1 MQIEQ
6 LTIELSGDSFNAE
19 KNFNL
24 ALEYENFGQLASAA
38 GFYLRAAEFG
48 YKTNPLIAYT
58 SLLKMAMCFDKQQDR
73 GGTVIT
79 NLLEAI
85 AFLPGRPEAY
95 FLLSRIYERNKKWH
109 ECYTFAELGL
119 AASTSAINMP
129 LPVFVDYHGSYCLK
143 FEKAVSGW
151 WIGRKDESKTL
162 FTYLLDEYRMAPEYV
177 NGCINNLRLFE

>member
-1 MQIEQ
+1 MQIEK
-6 LTIELSGDSFNAE
+6 LTIELSADSFNPE

-24 ALEYENFGQLASAA
+24 ALEYERLGQLASAA

-48 YKTNPLIAYT
+48 YKTHPLIAYA
-58 SLLKMAMCFDKQQDR
+58 SLLKMALCFDQQKDR
-73 GGTVIT
+73 NGTVIT

-95 FLLSRIYERNKKWH
+95 FLLSRIYERSKKWH

-119 AASTSAINMP
+119 VASASAVNMP
-129 LPVFVDYHGSYCLK
+129 LPAFVDYHGSYCLK

-151 WIGRKDESKTL
+151 WIGRKDESKTI

-177 NGCINNLRLFE
+177 NGCLNNLRLFE

>member
-1 MQIEQ
+1 MQIEK
-6 LTIELSGDSFNAE
+6 LTIELSSDSFNPE

-24 ALEYENFGQLASAA
+24 ALEYERLGQLASAA

-48 YKTNPLIAYT
+48 YKTHPLIAYA
-58 SLLKMAMCFDKQQDR
+58 SLLKMALCFDQQKDR
-73 GGTVIT
+73 NGTVIT

-95 FLLSRIYERNKKWH
+95 FLLSIIYERSKKWH

-119 AASTSAINMP
+119 VASASAVNMP
-129 LPVFVDYHGSYCLK
+129 LPAFVDYHGSYCLK

-151 WIGRKDESKTL
+151 WIGRKDESKTI

-177 NGCINNLRLFE
+177 NGCLNNLRLFE